1 MENEEN
7 SVLKGLKDI
16 ARYGCESKDVGEQL
30 LAIERFVHR
39 VIDDLCGRN
48 HDFVVL
54 YGRVISETTT
64 NIHDLV
70 EGTKIFT
77 IDSFGDDHSEETVAT
92 ALSNSTKLPE
102 KLCQVV
108 ARTIKGRTEE
118 ISRGLVRKATQG
130 FSQAYLKDFDWS
142 LRVALSSEKLSKLRE
157 PLLILSLYLTRLDGS
172 RTEHVVE
179 LTKPKFQELLNTL
192 GEINGAMQRTRF

>member
-1 MENEEN
+1 MDIEND
-7 SVLKGLKDI
+7 VLKNLKDI
-16 ARYGCESKDVGEQL
+16 AKYGCDSKDAGKQL
-30 LAIERFVHR
+30 LAIEKFIHR

-48 HDFVVL
+48 HEFVVL

-70 EGTKIFT
+70 EGTKKFIVE
-77 IDSFGDDHSEETVAT
+77 SFGDEHSEESVAIT
-92 ALSNSTKLPE
+92 LSKLTKLPE

-108 ARTIKGRTEE
+108 AQAIKGRGEE
-118 ISRGLVRKATQG
+118 IGRGLVRKATQG
-130 FSQAYLKDFDWS
+130 FSQAYLRDFDWS

-157 PLLILSLYLTRLDGS
+157 PLLLLSLYLTHLDGS

-179 LTKPKFQELLNTL
+179 LTKAKCQELLNTL
-192 GEINGAMQRTRF
+192 GEINGSMQQMRF